1 MRWTCFMKHRDP
13 SPTSSFKAT
22 VTFGEPF
29 FFTCFFFCW
38 FYRIGNA
45 DANGWRLVSP
55 NLSVCEPCRDG
66 VSCRP
71 GRCLRCQPTRI
82 GSRPSKPHTR
92 SEEARHVIE
101 TRCAHTNFP
110 SGTERA
116 GFMICNMHHPTLT
129 RRRPASTAQLLLV
142 IAFLCLGIP
151 STGTDPT
158 QNPSREALIR
168 HHHSRVPTWSR
179 LSSMRSVRA
188 TARSAHAASE
198 VTMLGP

>member
-1 MRWTCFMKHRDP
+1 MWGTR
-13 SPTSSFKAT
+13 
-22 VTFGEPF
+22 F
-29 FFTCFFFCW
+29 FACFFSCW
-38 FYRIGNA
+38 FHRIGQRKCSW
-45 DANGWRLVSP
+45 WRLVSP
-55 NLSVCEPCRDG
+55 NLTVCEPCLDG
-66 VSCRP
+66 VSCRLGP
-71 GRCLRCQPTRI
+71 CFRCQP
-82 GSRPSKPHTR
+82 SKDQITAV
-92 SEEARHVIE
+92 EATHSLRRNTASHRNP
-101 TRCAHTNFP
+101 RCAHTNFP
-110 SGTERA
+110 SWTERA

-142 IAFLCLGIP
+142 ISFRCLGIP